1 MSDDH
6 PRLAFIGL
14 GNMGGPMSRRLAE
27 AGCALTI
34 YDLDATRG
42 AAAVAAGA
50 RRAASAPAAAAE
62 ADALITMLPTPASVE
77 DVMLGPGGVLSSLP
91 DGALWVDMSTSMPA
105 VVARVRALGAERGI
119 RALDA
124 PVSGMTK
131 GAESGTLQ
139 IYVGGESGDLEE
151 IRPALEVMGDP
162 GKILHVSSHGAG
174 YAVKLM
180 LNLLWFDSVVATAE
194 VLTVGVRAG
203 VDLSVLHRALV
214 GSPANSVLLER
225 DLLPLLHDGDYE
237 TGFAIAL
244 ACKDLGLAVDL
255 ARTLGVPVE
264 LSAVAEQVYRRAR
277 AAFGDAAGEMSPV
290 RLYEDIAQLELRL
303 PAES

>member
-1 MSDDH
+1 MSDE
-6 PRLAFIGL
+6 PLRLAFIGL

-27 AGCALTI
+27 AGFALTV
-34 YDLDATRG
+34 YDLDAARG

-50 RRAASAPAAAAE
+50 RRAESAPAAAAE
-62 ADALITMLPTPASVE
+62 AGALITMLPTPASVE
-77 DVMLGPGGVLSSLP
+77 DVMLGPGGALASLP

-105 VVARVRALGAERGI
+105 IAARVRALGAERGI
-119 RALDA
+119 RVLDA

-139 IYVGGESGDLEE
+139 IYVGGEPLDFEE
-151 IRPALEVMGDP
+151 IRPALEAMGDSD
-162 GKILHVSSHGAG
+162 KIFHVGGHGAG

-180 LNLLWFDSVVATAE
+180 LNLLWFDAVVATAE

-203 VDLSVLHRALV
+203 VDLPVLHRALV

-225 DLLPLLHDGDYE
+225 DLLPLLRDGDYE

-264 LSAVAEQVYRRAR
+264 LSAVAEQVFRRAR